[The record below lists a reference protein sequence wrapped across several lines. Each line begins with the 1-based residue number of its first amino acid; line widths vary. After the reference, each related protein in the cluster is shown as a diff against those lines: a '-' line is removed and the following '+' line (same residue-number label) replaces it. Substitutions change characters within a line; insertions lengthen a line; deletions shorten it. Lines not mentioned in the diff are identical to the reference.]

1 MIAFS
6 LMQQLCHSAM
16 FCWFFNLIV
25 IYIPTLFG
33 LLFCSDSYLIFLDIC
48 NAILKNRTEALPFK
62 GSVIMTAMTD
72 FFALWLPSWADDRVG
87 SHFDNGP
94 HFDDGGHLDD
104 RAGQF
109 V

>member
-1 MIAFS
+1 M
-6 LMQQLCHSAM
+6 
-16 FCWFFNLIV
+16 
-25 IYIPTLFG
+25 
-33 LLFCSDSYLIFLDIC
+33 
-48 NAILKNRTEALPFK
+48 
-62 GSVIMTAMTD
+62 IMTVVAD

-109 V
+109 VWC